1 MSNSESQSFVLASK
15 CQHLSSTPGVTRGS
29 LEIVGFQPSKHLTVS
44 SSVRDALPCDRE
56 HLLSIHGIYGKKSS
70 LHTHVHAH
78 VCANAHTHT
87 HTHTPQGLD
96 LTHHTP
102 QKERDKH
109 TETENRIHIS
119 NRYEFLSIFTIKLSL

>member
-87 HTHTPQGLD
+87 HTHTHHRGLTSHTIHHRKREINTQRQRTESIS
-96 LTHHTP
+96 LTDMNFC
-102 QKERDKH
+102 Q
-109 TETENRIHIS
+109 
-119 NRYEFLSIFTIKLSL
+119 FLP